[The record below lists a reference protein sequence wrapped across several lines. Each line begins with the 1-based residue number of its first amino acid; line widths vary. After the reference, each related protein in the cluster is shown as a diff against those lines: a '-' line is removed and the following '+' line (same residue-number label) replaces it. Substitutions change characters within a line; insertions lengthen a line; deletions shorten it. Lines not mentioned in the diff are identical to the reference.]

1 MSQVKIAPSLLS
13 SDFGRLAEDIAR
25 VEEAGAD
32 WLHVD
37 VMDGHFVP
45 NITIGPPVVAAIRK
59 AAKIPLDVHLMV
71 KNPAAMVPSFAAAG
85 ADYLTVHVEAEHHLH
100 RLVNQIRDL
109 GARPGIVLNPSTPLS
124 ALEEILPDVDMVLLM
139 SVNPG
144 FGGQSFIPA
153 SVDKIRR
160 LRDML
165 TARKLQTFIEVD
177 GGINVDTAPLVRQAG
192 ANVLV
197 AGTAVFGAADVKEA
211 IRGLR
216 G

>member
-1 MSQVKIAPSLLS
+1 MNQVKIAPSLLS
-13 SDFGRLAEDIAR
+13 SDFGRLAEEIAR
-25 VEEAGAD
+25 VEDAGAD

-45 NITIGPPVVAAIRK
+45 NLTLGPPVVAAIRK
-59 AAKIPLDVHLMV
+59 ASKIPLDVHLMV
-71 KNPAAMVPSFAAAG
+71 SNPSALVPSFVAAG
-85 ADYLTVHVEAEHHLH
+85 ADYLTVHVEVEQHLH
-100 RLVNQIRDL
+100 RLVSQIREL
-109 GARPGIVLNPSTPLS
+109 GAKPGVVLNPSTPLVT
-124 ALEEILPDVDMVLLM
+124 LEEILPETDIVLLM

-160 LRDML
+160 LRDMVA
-165 TARKLQTFIEVD
+165 TRKLNTLIEVD
-177 GGINVDTAPLVRQAG
+177 GGINFETASLVRQAG

-197 AGTAVFGAADVKEA
+197 AGTAVFGKTDVKAA
-211 IRGLR
+211 IKDLR

>member
-1 MSQVKIAPSLLS
+1 MNQVKIAPSLLS
-13 SDFGRLAEDIAR
+13 SDFGRLAEEIAR

-45 NITIGPPVVAAIRK
+45 NLTLGPPVVTAIRK
-59 AAKIPLDVHLMV
+59 VAKIPLDVHLMV
-71 KNPAAMVPSFAAAG
+71 SNPAALAPSFVAAG
-85 ADYLTVHVEAEHHLH
+85 AEYLTVHIEVEHHMH
-100 RLVNQIRDL
+100 RLVSQIREL
-109 GARPGIVLNPSTPLS
+109 GAKPGVVLNPSTSLVT
-124 ALEEILPDVDMVLLM
+124 LEEILPEIDMVLLM

-144 FGGQSFIPA
+144 FGGQSFIPS

-160 LRDML
+160 LRDMIV
-165 TARKLQTFIEVD
+165 ARQLQTLIEVD
-177 GGINVDTAPLVRQAG
+177 GGVNVETAPLIRQAG

-197 AGTAVFGAADVKEA
+197 AGTAVFGKLDLKAA
-211 IRGLR
+211 IRELR